1 MDIQQIQYFL
11 EVVRSENFSVAAENL
26 YTTQSSVSK
35 NIKSLEKEL
44 NIQLFDR
51 SKRQI
56 QLTEAGKLVLK
67 DARAIA

>member
-11 EVVRSENFSVAAENL
+11 EVVRSGNFSVAAENL

-51 SKRQI
+51 SKR
-56 QLTEAGKLVLK
+56 
-67 DARAIA
+67 